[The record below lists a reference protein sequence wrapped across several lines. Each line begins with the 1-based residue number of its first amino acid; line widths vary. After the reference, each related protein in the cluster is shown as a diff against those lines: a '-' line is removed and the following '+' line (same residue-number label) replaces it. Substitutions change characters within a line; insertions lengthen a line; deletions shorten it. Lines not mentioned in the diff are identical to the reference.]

1 MSSDVNLDV
10 TPGEFRQHFAILSQ
24 NRHLPDAPSPG
35 KQVKNEGMR
44 AITQEQL
51 AGIFSA
57 LPHNPRVVASG
68 NFATPH
74 VLLNALDG
82 QVEEYRL
89 HMLNAQKPLPN
100 RSGVTYE
107 TAFVG
112 PGMRGAE
119 NLNYIPSRL
128 SLVPVLFRDHYQPD
142 VVLLHTSTQ
151 RFDTVSLGTEVNIL
165 PSAIEAARARGG
177 IVIAQA
183 NPQMPYTYGDAQI
196 YENEIDYLVEV
207 DEPLPTHDPGPISD
221 LSMQIGDRIAAVVN
235 DGSTMQLGIGGVPDA
250 VLAGLTKH
258 QGLRIWTEMFSDG
271 VLNLFKA
278 GALNAEIPL
287 TSTFIFGTR
296 ELYDWVDLNRSIRM
310 MRTERVNDPGA
321 IARQAQMTSVNAALQ
336 VDLLDQANASR
347 INHKIFSGFGGSTD
361 FIVGALHARGG
372 RSFIAL
378 PSWHP
383 KADVSTIVP
392 VLTEPVTSF
401 QHSAVVTENGMADV
415 FGHSQKDQATNII
428 NQAAHPSVR
437 EFLTER
443 AHHLGLI

>member
-1 MSSDVNLDV
+1 MTSDVDLDV
-10 TPGEFRQHFAILSQ
+10 APGEFRQHLVILSQ
-24 NRHLPDAPSPG
+24 NRHLLDAPSPG
-35 KQVKNEGMR
+35 KQGKNEGMR
-44 AITQEQL
+44 VITQEQL

-57 LPHNPRVVASG
+57 LPKNPRVVASG

-100 RSGVTYE
+100 RPGVTYE

-119 NLNYIPSRL
+119 NLDYIPSRL

-165 PSAIEAARARGG
+165 PAAIEAARARGG
-177 IVIAQA
+177 IVVAQA

-207 DEPLPTHDPGPISD
+207 DEELPTHDAGPISD
-221 LSMQIGDRIAAVVN
+221 LSMQIGDRIAAVVH

-258 QGLRIWTEMFSDG
+258 KGLRIWTEMFSDG

-336 VDLLDQANASR
+336 VDLLDEANASR
-347 INHKIFSGFGGSTD
+347 INHKIYSGFGGSTD

-372 RSFIAL
+372 QSFIAL

-415 FGHSQKDQATNII
+415 FGHSQKQQAMNII
-428 NQAAHPSVR
+428 NYAAHPSAR